1 MIKFCKHFINNL
13 LTFRA
18 LNHVN
23 IYEKLKLIDKKL
35 KSRKILY
42 TCLIMLIK
50 VLFYNINI
58 KMLKSNNTIFSNK
71 NLLTFYT

>member
-18 LNHVN
+18 LNRVN
-23 IYEKLKLIDKKL
+23 IYEKLKLIDKKPI
-35 KSRKILY
+35 SREFLY

-50 VLFYNINI
+50 VSFYNINV
-58 KMLKSNNTIFSNK
+58 KMLKSKNTIFNNK
-71 NLLTFYT
+71 SLLTFYT

>member
-35 KSRKILY
+35 KLRKILY

-50 VLFYNINI
+50 TLFYII
-58 KMLKSNNTIFSNK
+58 YLKILKSFNMIKIIKS
-71 NLLTFYT
+71 Y

>member
-18 LNHVN
+18 LNYVN

-35 KSRKILY
+35 KSREILY

-50 VLFYNINI
+50 VSFYNINI
-58 KMLKSNNTIFSNK
+58 KMLKSKNTIFNNK
-71 NLLTFYT
+71 SLLTFYT

>member
-23 IYEKLKLIDKKL
+23 IYEKLKLVGKKL
-35 KSRKILY
+35 ISSKILY

-58 KMLKSNNTIFSNK
+58 KMLKSNNTIFNNK
-71 NLLTFYT
+71 NLLTFNT

>member
-35 KSRKILY
+35 KSREVLY

-50 VLFYNINI
+50 VLFYKTNI
-58 KMLKSNNTIFSNK
+58 KMLKSKNTIFNNK

>member
-13 LTFRA
+13 LTFRV

-35 KSRKILY
+35 ISGEFLY
-42 TCLIMLIK
+42 ICLKMLTK
-50 VLFYNINI
+50 VSFYNINI
-58 KMLKSNNTIFSNK
+58 KMLKSKNTIFNNK
-71 NLLTFYT
+71 SLLTFYT

>member
-35 KSRKILY
+35 ISREILY

-50 VLFYNINI
+50 VLFYNTNI
-58 KMLKSNNTIFSNK
+58 KMLKSNNSIFNNK
-71 NLLTFYT
+71 SLLTFYT

>member
-35 KSRKILY
+35 IS
-42 TCLIMLIK
+42 
-50 VLFYNINI
+50 
-58 KMLKSNNTIFSNK
+58 
-71 NLLTFYT
+71 

>member
-35 KSRKILY
+35 ISGEFLY
-42 TCLIMLIK
+42 ICLKMLTK
-50 VLFYNINI
+50 VSFYNTNI
-58 KMLKSNNTIFSNK
+58 KMLKSKNTIFNNK
-71 NLLTFYT
+71 SLLTFYT

>member
-35 KSRKILY
+35 KSRKTLY
-42 TCLIMLIK
+42 TSLIMLIK

-58 KMLKSNNTIFSNK
+58 KMLKSKNTIFNNK
-71 NLLTFYT
+71 SLLTFNT

>member
-1 MIKFCKHFINNL
+1 MIKFSKHFINNL

-23 IYEKLKLIDKKL
+23 IYEKLKLIDKKF
-35 KSRKILY
+35 KSSKILY
-42 TCLIMLIK
+42 ICLTMLIK

>member
-18 LNHVN
+18 LNRVN
-23 IYEKLKLIDKKL
+23 IYEKLKLIDKKPIPGE
-35 KSRKILY
+35 ILY

-58 KMLKSNNTIFSNK
+58 KMLKSKNTIFNNK
-71 NLLTFYT
+71 SLLTFNT

>member
-35 KSRKILY
+35 ISREILY
-42 TCLIMLIK
+42 ICLSMLIK
-50 VLFYNINI
+50 VLFYNTNI
-58 KMLKSNNTIFSNK
+58 KMLKSNNSIFNNK
-71 NLLTFYT
+71 SLLTFYT

>member
-58 KMLKSNNTIFSNK
+58 KMLKSNNTIFNNK

>member
-1 MIKFCKHFINNL
+1 MIKFSKHFINNL

-18 LNHVN
+18 LKYVN
-23 IYEKLKLIDKKL
+23 IYEKLKLIDKKP
-35 KSRKILY
+35 KSGEILY

-50 VLFYNINI
+50 VLFYKTNI
-58 KMLKSNNTIFSNK
+58 KMLKSKNTIFNNK

>member
-23 IYEKLKLIDKKL
+23 IYEKLKLIDKKPI
-35 KSRKILY
+35 SGEILY
-42 TCLIMLIK
+42 ICLIMLIK

-58 KMLKSNNTIFSNK
+58 KMLKSKKTIFNNK

>member
-1 MIKFCKHFINNL
+1 MIKFSKHFINNL

-35 KSRKILY
+35 ISREILY

-50 VLFYNINI
+50 VLFYNTNI
-58 KMLKSNNTIFSNK
+58 KMLKSNNSIFNNK
-71 NLLTFYT
+71 SLLTFYT

>member
-35 KSRKILY
+35 ISREILY

-50 VLFYNINI
+50 VLFYKTNI
-58 KMLKSNNTIFSNK
+58 KMLKSKNTIFNNK

>member
-23 IYEKLKLIDKKL
+23 IYEKLKLIDKKPI
-35 KSRKILY
+35 SREILY
-42 TCLIMLIK
+42 ICLTMLIK
-50 VLFYNINI
+50 VLFYNTNI
-58 KMLKSNNTIFSNK
+58 KMLKSNNSIFNNK
-71 NLLTFYT
+71 SLLTFYT

>member
-18 LNHVN
+18 LNRVN

-35 KSRKILY
+35 ISREFLY

-50 VLFYNINI
+50 VSFYNINV
-58 KMLKSNNTIFSNK
+58 KMLKSKNTIFNNK
-71 NLLTFYT
+71 SLLTFYT

>member
-1 MIKFCKHFINNL
+1 MIKFSKHFINNL

-18 LNHVN
+18 LNYLN

-35 KSRKILY
+35 ISREILY

-50 VLFYNINI
+50 VLFYNTNI
-58 KMLKSNNTIFSNK
+58 KMLKSNNSIFNNK
-71 NLLTFYT
+71 SLLTFYT

>member
-1 MIKFCKHFINNL
+1 MINFCKHFINNL

-18 LNHVN
+18 LNRVN

-35 KSRKILY
+35 ISREFLY

-50 VLFYNINI
+50 VSFYNINV
-58 KMLKSNNTIFSNK
+58 KMLKSKNTIFNNK
-71 NLLTFYT
+71 SLLTFYT

>member
-35 KSRKILY
+35 VSREILY
-42 TCLIMLIK
+42 ICLTMLIK
-50 VLFYNINI
+50 VLFYNTNI
-58 KMLKSNNTIFSNK
+58 KMLKSNNSIFNNK
-71 NLLTFYT
+71 SLLTFYT